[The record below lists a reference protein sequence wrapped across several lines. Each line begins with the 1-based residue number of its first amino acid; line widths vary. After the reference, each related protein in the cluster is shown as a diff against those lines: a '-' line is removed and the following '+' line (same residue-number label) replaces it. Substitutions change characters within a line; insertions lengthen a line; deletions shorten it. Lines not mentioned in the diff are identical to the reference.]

1 MKRFKQF
8 LVTSTAVLGLMAATA
23 VSAADTK
30 IGTVDM
36 RAILSAS
43 PQAKAVAEKL
53 KNEFKGR
60 EDKIVA
66 VEKGLKEKAEK
77 LQRNSAVMSE
87 AEKGKLEKDI
97 VIAQRELQRLQN
109 EFRED
114 ANMRQQEE
122 TKKLLDRIN
131 VVIQDVAKKDNYDLI
146 IHIDAA
152 PFASK
157 SVDITDKVMK
167 AISANG

>member
-1 MKRFKQF
+1 MKRLKKI
-8 LVTSTAVLGLMAATA
+8 LIATTAALGFMMSAPA
-23 VSAADTK
+23 SAAETK

-36 RAILSAS
+36 RAILAAS
-43 PQAKAVAEKL
+43 PQAKNVAEKL
-53 KNEFKGR
+53 KNEFKAR
-60 EDKIVA
+60 EEKIVA

-77 LQRNSAVMSE
+77 LQRNGAVMSE
-87 AEKGKLEKDI
+87 AEKTKLEKDI
-97 VIAQRELQRLQN
+97 VTAQRDLQRLQN

-122 TKKLLDRIN
+122 TKKLLDKIN
-131 VVIQDVAKKDNYDLI
+131 TVIQEVAKKDNYDLI

-157 SVDITDKVMK
+157 QVDITDKVMK